1 MDATFIVTF
10 FIQQGYNQPIRTFM
24 YWQFFSFFLD
34 GANTQL
40 DVDAAADR
48 AGVDREARALK
59 RTAAGEG

>member
-1 MDATFIVTF
+1 MVATFIVTF
-10 FIQQGYNQPIRTFM
+10 FIQQGYNQYEHFM

-59 RTAAGEG
+59 RTAGGEG